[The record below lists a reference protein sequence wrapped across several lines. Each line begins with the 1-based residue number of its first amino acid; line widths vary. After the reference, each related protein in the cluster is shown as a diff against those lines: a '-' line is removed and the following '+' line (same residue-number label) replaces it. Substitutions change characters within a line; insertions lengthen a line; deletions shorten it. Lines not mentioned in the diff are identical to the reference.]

1 VVVLRGRRVVD
12 VDICE
17 FKGFDCW
24 EKQQNKEDGVDAAVS
39 DSKGGYL
46 ETWKICAR
54 PRRIFIN
61 Q

>member
-1 VVVLRGRRVVD
+1 VVVLRGRRVVG

-17 FKGFDCW
+17 FKGFDCL
-24 EKQQNKEDGVDAAVS
+24 EKQQNKEDGVDATVRNP
-39 DSKGGYL
+39 KGGYL

-54 PRRIFIN
+54 PRRISIN